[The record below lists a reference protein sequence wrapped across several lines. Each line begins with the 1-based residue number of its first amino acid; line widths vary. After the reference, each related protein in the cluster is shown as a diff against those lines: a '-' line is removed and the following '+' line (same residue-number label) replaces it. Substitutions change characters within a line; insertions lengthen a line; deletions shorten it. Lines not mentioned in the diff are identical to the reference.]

1 MRSAYSAKNGRS
13 DFSRASVERLVLSAV
28 RLSSTFGKSLTDKF
42 NDAVELLIGKL
53 LQAASIADLKL
64 LRQDRRDDLQVFG
77 RLLDAH
83 DADDRLAVLLEVAL
97 QRVQEIGA
105 QLVA

>member
-28 RLSSTFGKSLTDKF
+28 RLSSTFGKSFIDKF

-53 LQAASIADLKL
+53 LQTAAVADLKL
-64 LRQDRRDDLQVFG
+64 LRQDAGDHLQILG
-77 RLLDAH
+77 RLFDSH
-83 DADDRLAVLLEVAL
+83 DPDDSLAVLLEVAL
-97 QRVQEIGA
+97 QR
-105 QLVA
+105 LD